1 MEYRL
6 LPSRALQILRGSQ
19 RGIRVMTTRS
29 TTNVRNEAGFTLLE
43 VIIVVG
49 LLGTLAAM
57 AIMVS
62 PSFLRLAKADAGVS
76 QVLDVLRLARET
88 AVSQRR
94 NVIVRPIGLN
104 GLQTVRQDIGAGGV
118 VTGTTVLRTVEFENG
133 VQFRL
138 ESGVPNTPDL
148 FPMNGTPIS
157 FGTSPSRMFT
167 SEGTFVD
174 QQGDPLNGTFFL
186 ARPNDPLSVRAIT
199 IFGPTALIRVWQW
212 NGREWVE

>member
-1 MEYRL
+1 
-6 LPSRALQILRGSQ
+6 
-19 RGIRVMTTRS
+19 MTTRA

-43 VIIVVG
+43 VLVVVA
-49 LLGTLAAM
+49 LIGTLVAM

-62 PSFLRLAKADAGVS
+62 PSFLRLAKADSGVS
-76 QVLDVLRLARET
+76 QVLDVLRLARDT

-94 NVIVRPIGLN
+94 NVIVRPVGLN
-104 GLQTVRQDIGAGGV
+104 ALQTVRQDIGAGGA

-138 ESGVPNTPDL
+138 EPGVPNTPDL

-157 FGTSPSRMFT
+157 FGPSPTRMFT

-212 NGREWVE
+212 NGRQWVE

>member
-1 MEYRL
+1 MEYHL
-6 LPSRALQILRGSQ
+6 LPSRALQILRGSR

-49 LLGTLAAM
+49 LLGTLTAM

-62 PSFLRLAKADAGVS
+62 PSFLRMAKADAGVS
-76 QVLDVLRLARET
+76 QVMDVLRLARET

-94 NVIVRPIGLN
+94 NVMIRPIGLN
-104 GLQTVRQDIGAGGV
+104 ALQTVRQDIGAGGV
-118 VTGTTVLRTVEFENG
+118 VTGTTVLRTVECENG

-138 ESGVPNTPDL
+138 EPGVPNTPDL
-148 FPMNGTPIS
+148 FPTNGTPIS
-157 FGTSPSRMFT
+157 FGPSPSRMFT

-186 ARPNDPLSVRAIT
+186 SRPGDPLSARAIT